1 MEARRVAA
9 AIDPDMSVHFT
20 VSARRNW
27 NSQITRCNYTINQL
41 GMKIATNMGETRQEG
56 PMNAIRKTRTPGG
69 LNWMSRVLLAWLVV
83 TGLLVVSTQIIF
95 SI

>member
-1 MEARRVAA
+1 MEARGAAA

-27 NSQITRCNYTINQL
+27 NSRITGCNYMINQL
-41 GMKIATNMGETRQEG
+41 GMKFATNMGETRQEG
-56 PMNAIRKTRTPGG
+56 PMSAVRKSRTPGG
-69 LNWMSRVLLAWLVV
+69 LIWMSRVLLAWLLVN
-83 TGLLVVSTQIIF
+83 GILVVSTQIIF